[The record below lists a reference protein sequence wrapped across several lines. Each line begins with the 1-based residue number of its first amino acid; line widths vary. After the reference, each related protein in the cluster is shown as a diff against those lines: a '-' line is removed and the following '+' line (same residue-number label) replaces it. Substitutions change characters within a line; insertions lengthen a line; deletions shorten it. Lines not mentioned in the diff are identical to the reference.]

1 MAISDTSP
9 SADRPVRT
17 GQSAS
22 RYHTERCRYIQQ
34 ASNPTP
40 ISQSAIEWNG
50 LEECPECQRIRR
62 EGAFSDINFDT
73 LRAACR
79 RRDGYEVG
87 MERGELIAALR
98 DSGFDPEEVSNG

>member
-1 MAISDTSP
+1 MAINESAP
-9 SADRPVRT
+9 SSERPVRT
-17 GQSAS
+17 SRSAGH
-22 RYHTERCRYIQQ
+22 YHTERCLYIKQ

-40 ISQSAIEWNG
+40 VSESAVEWNG
-50 LEECPECQRIRR
+50 LEECPECQRVRR
-62 EGAFSDINFDT
+62 EGAFSDIDFDT

-98 DSGFDPEEVSNG
+98 DSDFDPKEAGDD